1 MNRKSLFVVL
11 VTALVLIAAPVAFAA
26 ADGAAIYKTKCASCH
41 GADGS
46 GQTPMG
52 KSMKLRDLRSPEV
65 QKQTD
70 QELYKV
76 TADGKGKMPAYK
88 GKLTE
93 AEINAL
99 VAHMRAM
106 AKK

>member
-1 MNRKSLFVVL
+1 MKVL
-11 VTALVLIAAPVAFAA
+11 AILMIAIITAAGAYAT
-26 ADGAAIYKTKCASCH
+26 DGAALYKAKCASCH

-52 KSMKLRDLRSPEV
+52 KSMKLRDLGSPEV

-70 QELYKV
+70 KQLYDW

-88 GKLTE
+88 SKLSDE
-93 AEINAL
+93 EIKAL
-99 VAHMRAM
+99 VAHMRTF
-106 AKK
+106 KK

>member
-1 MNRKSLFVVL
+1 MKRKLFAIAVVL
-11 VTALVLIAAPVAFAA
+11 FLLATPAMLA
-26 ADGAAIYKTKCASCH
+26 ADGAALYKAKCASCH

-52 KSMKLRDLRSPEV
+52 KSMKLRDLRSKEV
-65 QKQTD
+65 QAQTD
-70 QELYKV
+70 QQLYTW

-88 GKLTE
+88 AKLSE
-93 AEINAL
+93 AEITAL
-99 VAHMRAM
+99 VKAMRDL

>member
-1 MNRKSLFVVL
+1 MSKKRTLSIIVTVL
-11 VTALVLIAAPVAFAA
+11 VSLLLPLSVFADDAA
-26 ADGAAIYKTKCASCH
+26 ALYKAKCASCH

-46 GQTPMG
+46 GDTAIG
-52 KSMKLRDLRSPEV
+52 KSMKLRDLRSPDV

-70 QELYKV
+70 KELFTW

-88 GKLTE
+88 AKLSE
-93 AEINAL
+93 AEINGL
-99 VAHMRAM
+99 VAHMREL